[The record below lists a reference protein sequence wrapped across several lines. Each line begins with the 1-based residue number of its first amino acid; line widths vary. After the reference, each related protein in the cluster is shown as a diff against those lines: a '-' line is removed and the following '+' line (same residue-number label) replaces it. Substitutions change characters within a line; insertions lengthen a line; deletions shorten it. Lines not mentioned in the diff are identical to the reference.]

1 MMEDSTKSAI
11 SDAYSRAVRWQ
22 LLAIGVVAIASF
34 FISGGYAAFSAVLGG
49 AAVIVGSY
57 AGVAGTRKSPV
68 NTGAILITLL
78 KAEAIK
84 IVVIIL
90 LLLLIYKLYAELVP
104 LALICGLAAAA
115 LISGAGLRSIKDENH
130 R

>member
-1 MMEDSTKSAI
+1 MNDSTKSAI
-11 SDAYSRAVRWQ
+11 SDAYRRAVRWQ
-22 LLAIGVVAIASF
+22 VIATVVVAIGSLVV
-34 FISGGYAAFSAVLGG
+34 SGGYAALSAVLGG
-49 AAVIVGSY
+49 ASVMLGSY
-57 AGVAGTRKSPV
+57 AGVAGTRKSTV
-68 NTGAILITLL
+68 NPGAILITLL

-84 IVVIIL
+84 IVVTIL
-90 LLLLIYKLYAELVP
+90 LLLLIYKFYAELVP